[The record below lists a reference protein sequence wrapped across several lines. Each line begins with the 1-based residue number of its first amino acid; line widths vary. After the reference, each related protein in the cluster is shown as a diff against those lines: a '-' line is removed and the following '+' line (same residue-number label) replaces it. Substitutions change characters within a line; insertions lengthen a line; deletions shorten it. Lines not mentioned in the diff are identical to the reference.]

1 MNRTLKLYVVFLV
14 LLLVVIVYVD
24 ANRPKPINWTPT
36 YDLNDKIP
44 LGLYIFDQE
53 SSTLF
58 TNDSVVKTSVT
69 AYEYFD
75 SDLDYSDTITTEY
88 YTEGTFFSVSEYYN
102 IDEESTQELLY
113 FAERGNSV
121 FISAKDFS
129 KKLQDSLHFELGS
142 EMPTEK
148 GLTLSLANPKLGKA
162 NYNFN
167 EGAGNTFFSKIDT
180 LATEVLGYQMSDKK
194 QNVNFIKVPYKSG
207 YFYLH
212 TQPSAFTNF
221 HLLKENHYQYTE
233 KIVSYIPKGQ
243 ITWLI
248 KGQTGESISQSPM
261 RFILNQP
268 ALKYAWFL
276 FLIGMVFFMIFNAK
290 RKQRVVPIIKPLANT
305 TVDFTKTI
313 GNLYFQEGDHQ
324 NIIDKIIIYF
334 LEKIRN
340 EYLIETT
347 TLDDNFIKKLQLKS
361 GKNLE
366 DIQTVVQLINY
377 QKKSY
382 HQSVEEDLIALN
394 KAIEKILS

>member
-1 MNRTLKLYVVFLV
+1 MNRTLKLYIVFLV
-14 LLLVVIVYVD
+14 LLLVVIVYMD
-24 ANRPKPINWTPT
+24 ANRPKPINWLPT

-53 SSTLF
+53 APTLF
-58 TNDSVVKTSVT
+58 KNDSIFKTPVT
-69 AYEYFD
+69 AYEYFE
-75 SDLDYSDTITTEY
+75 SDYEYSDSSGTIY
-88 YTEGTFFSVSEYYN
+88 YTYGTFLSISEYYN

-129 KKLQDSLHFELGS
+129 AQLQDSLKFELDS

-148 GLTLSLANPKLGKA
+148 GIALGLANPKLGKA
-162 NYNFN
+162 TYTFN

-180 LATEVLGYQMSDKK
+180 LSTEVLGYQISDKK
-194 QNVNFIKVPYKSG
+194 KNVNFIKVPYKLG
-207 YFYLH
+207 FFYLH

-221 HLLKENHYQYTE
+221 HLLKDNHHQYTE

-248 KGQTGESISQSPM
+248 KGQTGESISQSPL

-290 RKQRVVPIIKPLANT
+290 RKQRVVPIIKPLTNT

-324 NIIDKIIIYF
+324 NIIDKKIIYF

-361 GKNLE
+361 GKKME
-366 DIQTVVQLINY
+366 DIQNVVQLINY

-382 HQSVEEDLIALN
+382 HQSIEDDLIALN

>member
-1 MNRTLKLYVVFLV
+1 VFLV
-14 LLLVVIVYVD
+14 LLLVVIIYVD
-24 ANRPKPINWTPT
+24 ANRPKPINWMPT
-36 YDLNDKIP
+36 YELNDKIP
-44 LGLYIFDQE
+44 FGLYIFEQE
-53 SSTLF
+53 SASLLK
-58 TNDSVVKTSVT
+58 NDSIKKTSVT

-75 SDLDYSDTITTEY
+75 TDFDNYDSTGTTY
-88 YTEGTFFSVSEYYN
+88 ATKGTFFSISEYYD

-129 KKLQDSLHFELGS
+129 KKLQDSLKFEMDS

-148 GLTLSLANPKLGKA
+148 GLSLSLTNPKLGRT
-162 NYNFN
+162 NYLFY
-167 EGAGNTFFSKIDT
+167 EGAGTTYFSKIDT
-180 LATEVLGYQMSDKK
+180 VTTVVLGHQISEKK
-194 QNVNFIKVPYKSG
+194 KNVNFIKIPYKSG
-207 YFYLH
+207 YFFLH
-212 TQPSAFTNF
+212 TQPVAFTNF
-221 HLLKENHYQYTE
+221 HLLKKNHYSYTE
-233 KIVSYIPKGQ
+233 KVVSYFPKEQ
-243 ITWLI
+243 LIWLI
-248 KGQTGESISQSPM
+248 KGQTGETISQSPM

-324 NIIDKIIIYF
+324 NIIDKKIIYF

-340 EYLIETT
+340 EYLIETI
-347 TLDDNFIKKLQLKS
+347 TLDDHFEKKLHLKS
-361 GKNLE
+361 GKKIE
-366 DIQTVVQLINY
+366 DIQNVVRLINY

-382 HQSVEEDLIALN
+382 HQSVEDDLITLN
-394 KAIEKILS
+394 SAIEKILN